1 MTEVVRD
8 YVLSED
14 VAEIDAV
21 VVTANNTASYFDRT
35 VYTITNEDRKA
46 AVTSL
51 DLTNKIPQIRINRQT
66 NQITASD
73 GSVTVLV
80 NGIAS
85 SEQELTTLR
94 PEDVRKIEYYDLPPI
109 KFGLSNGNKVIN
121 IITKIREDGIYG
133 SVELNQHLTS
143 PWLNDSFFLQY
154 NRGRHQ
160 LAFTAN
166 IGYGSW
172 DDQYASDEMEYTL
185 DGVDFRQEEERQ
197 SENNFLSPQFS
208 LKYTNQLPGKY
219 VFQARFFP
227 SYDKHS
233 QQTDSRLAFIQDGIG
248 SDRYGVKESE
258 SHSFNPT
265 LDLYFWRQFR
275 NRHELMITLRGDYI
289 NSVSDTY
296 KNQYALSDD
305 TPVFED
311 FLNMDGDGYQMNGQA
326 LYTKTFDKLTL
337 SFGDY
342 FYYDIS
348 KYRIDNTSGYSR
360 ETNSI
365 LKNYFA
371 GEITGKI
378 GPRFTYRFSL

>member
-1 MTEVVRD
+1 M
-8 YVLSED
+8 
-14 VAEIDAV
+14 
-21 VVTANNTASYFDRT
+21 
-35 VYTITNEDRKA
+35 
-46 AVTSL
+46 
-51 DLTNKIPQIRINRQT
+51 
-66 NQITASD
+66 
-73 GSVTVLV
+73 
-80 NGIAS
+80 
-85 SEQELTTLR
+85 
-94 PEDVRKIEYYDLPPI
+94 
-109 KFGLSNGNKVIN
+109 
-121 IITKIREDGIYG
+121 
-133 SVELNQHLTS
+133 ELNQHLTS

-378 GPRFTYRFSL
+378 GPRFTYRFSLGVTGTRTKTNDNDIWQWVFAPRVDIGYRISPVSYTHLTLPTT